1 LKADFGKSF
10 STTNIIE
17 NLNSQLVK
25 YIGRVKYWKTSDQR
39 QRWVASALLEIEQK
53 MHRVN
58 NYSDLHVMQGA
69 IKKEIEKRNH

>member
-1 LKADFGKSF
+1 MKADFGKSF

-39 QRWVASALLEIEQK
+39 QRWVASALLEIEHK
-53 MHRVN
+53 MRRVD
-58 NYSDLHVMQGA
+58 NYIMLHEMHDA
-69 IKKEIEKRNH
+69 IKKEIVMRNQ